1 MRKIGFRQ
9 FVYFAGAIAALA
21 FAGCERLFDN
31 GAKENVAAAG
41 KKAQAG
47 DFRGAIK
54 LYESALGSAETNADV
69 HYRLAVIYDDK
80 LKRPIDAMH
89 HFQRYLELAPDGA
102 FAKEAKAYKKEGDL
116 KLLNSLNQGTPI
128 NQEEAVRL
136 KNENLALRKQLVE
149 LRAQKAVDRA
159 VARAEVARPV
169 VPAGARRHVVQSGET
184 LASISHKYYKTRTK
198 AQDILDANHQALG
211 GKTMI
216 RPGQTLVIP

>member
-1 MRKIGFRQ
+1 MRKSGFCQ
-9 FVYFAGAIAALA
+9 SIYFASAVATLT

-54 LYESALGSAETNADV
+54 LYEAALGSAETNADV

-89 HFQRYLELAPDGA
+89 HFQRYLELAPEGA
-102 FAKEAKAYKKEGDL
+102 FAKEARAYKKEGDL
-116 KLLNSLNQGTPI
+116 KLLNSLNKGTPL

-149 LRAQKAVDRA
+149 LRAQKALDRA
-159 VARAEVARPV
+159 GPRAELARPLL
-169 VPAGARRHVVQSGET
+169 PPGARQHVVQSGET
-184 LASISHKYYKTRTK
+184 LASISQKYYKTRGK
-198 AQDILDANHQALG
+198 AQDILDANHQVLG

-216 RPGQTLVIP
+216 RPGQTLIIP